1 MLTIRLKS
9 EGKKHQKTMR
19 IVVIDSRKSSVSN
32 NYIEKIGW
40 WIPAEHKHAINKEK
54 ALHWIAMGAKPSVT
68 VHNLFIEDKIIEGNK
83 IPKHNHS
90 EKSLE
95 AKNKKE
101 ELVETKES
109 IKQEE
114 AKPEP
119 VEVKEE
125 AKEEVKPEPVEAKEE
140 PEPVAEVKEEIV
152 EEVKAEEAAE
162 EKTEEVTE

>member
-40 WIPAEHKHAINKEK
+40 WIPAEHKHSINKEK

-109 IKQEE
+109 TKQEE
-114 AKPEP
+114 SKPEP
-119 VEVKEE
+119 VEIKEE
-125 AKEEVKPEPVEAKEE
+125 PKPEPVETREETKE
-140 PEPVAEVKEEIV
+140 EPVAEAKEEIV
-152 EEVKAEEAAE
+152 EEVKAEEAVE
-162 EKTEEVTE
+162 EKTEEATK